1 MPGAEEPVD
10 RETYDLISKSLSH
23 PIRRKMLR
31 LLNQK
36 GRMAFSELRD
46 SLGIDGSH
54 LSYHIGQMGELLK
67 KAEDGSYELSK
78 LGIVAVSLM
87 RDVEELSTKEA
98 WKKPG
103 ETVTKKPVGLTL
115 LYIGFAAMGVM
126 MLLFILIGLFLFYPS
141 FSLLFPWMR
150 EARLILSATSG
161 AAAIMFFTIASGL
174 RGLKAWG
181 WWSAFSFFAGSIV
194 ASLVSIFTRPLIQ
207 SISLSIYEV
216 SGTKHWDICTAALVF
231 KRETPMV

>member
-1 MPGAEEPVD
+1 MSGAEEPID

-23 PIRRKMLR
+23 PIRRKILR

-36 GRMAFSELRD
+36 GRMAFSQLRD

-67 KAEDGSYELSK
+67 KAEDGSYELSN

-98 WKKPG
+98 RKKPE
-103 ETVTKKPVGLTL
+103 ETVTKRPVGLTL
-115 LYIGFAAMGVM
+115 LHTGFAAMGVM
-126 MLLFILIGLFLFYPS
+126 LLLFILIGLFLFYPS

-181 WWSAFSFFAGSIV
+181 WWSAFRRA
-194 ASLVSIFTRPLIQ
+194 T
-207 SISLSIYEV
+207 
-216 SGTKHWDICTAALVF
+216 T
-231 KRETPMV
+231 